1 MTTPDHH
8 EVLFVDDDDTRYR
21 ARIVVE
27 KSHPEGRW
35 GMVCEW
41 PEWPT
46 CWPGRLAKAHDT
58 IERLVTA
65 LGQRHTVIE
74 RLTALT
80 DTQSAIIDNLQKQQA
95 GMIGLLAQDDE
106 KDETPSCLP

>member
-1 MTTPDHH
+1 MITPEHH
-8 EVLFVDDDDTRYR
+8 AIIFTDEDTTRYR

-27 KSHPEGRW
+27 KASPEGRW

-41 PEWPT
+41 PEWPHS
-46 CWPGRLAKAHDT
+46 WPGRLATAHDT

-80 DTQSAIIDNLQKQQA
+80 DAQSAIISDLQEQQA
-95 GMIGLLAQDDE
+95 GMIGLLAQD
-106 KDETPSCLP
+106 ETPAQAEQRSV